1 MKTNYDGKKTRN
13 LKLNSQTFAKQQKEI
28 RLNESKQFNKLV
40 QIDIEWRAER
50 ERGRDE
56 ESAKWR

>member
-50 ERGRDE
+50 EGER
-56 ESAKWR
+56 

>member
-1 MKTNYDGKKTRN
+1 M
-13 LKLNSQTFAKQQKEI
+13 KLNSQTFAKQQKEI

-50 ERGRDE
+50 EREGEMKRVQSGGDTFVDTML
-56 ESAKWR
+56 KH